1 MICVWSLA
9 RALPNPPLSS
19 DAGLRAK
26 TKQKAQEGGE
36 KKEEKRERE
45 KKKKFSSKS
54 STRLKLE
61 QTVETAD

>member
-26 TKQKAQEGGE
+26 TKQKAQEGG
-36 KKEEKRERE
+36 KKEEKRER
-45 KKKKFSSKS
+45 KKKFPSKS

-61 QTVETAD
+61 QTIETAD